1 MEEKNNSNIYERQ
14 NQKNYNL
21 EIKEE
26 DINEFKKLI
35 MEEKERYIKRN

>member
-26 DINEFKKLI
+26 DINEFKKII